1 MGVAKTHVING
12 QINDKTKKYHK
23 GNEQEAKLDIF
34 RWGVQGK
41 PLRGGD
47 I

>member
-1 MGVAKTHVING
+1 MINR

-23 GNEQEAKLDIF
+23 GNEQEAKLDNIF

-41 PLRGGD
+41 SLRGGD